1 MANLLV
7 TIILLVSFL
16 MRILHTSDW
25 HIGRQFHNTSLLE
38 DQRDVL
44 DQIITITESESVDVV
59 IIAGDIYD
67 RAVPPA
73 AAVSLVDTTLNH
85 LCNILKI
92 PVIMIAG
99 NHDGPERLGFGSRQL
114 SQGNLH
120 ITGPLT
126 KKIEPVVLKDEYG
139 EVVFYPIPYADP
151 ATVRDVFSDDIGIT
165 SEITNDSN
173 DSSDL
178 RTDLKTHDQCMARII
193 KEIPEHKQ
201 QRSVAISHCFL
212 AGGDACESERPLSV
226 GGAEYVSS
234 KHFKKFNYTALGHL
248 HSQQHRTEKNIRYSG
263 SILKYSFS
271 EEHHKKSI
279 TLVDLDEKGDC
290 EIRQIALEVKH
301 DMRSISGAFDD
312 IIEKAKEDK
321 YAEDYL
327 LISLTDKHAI
337 LDPMGKLRQVYP
349 NVLHLER
356 PGLMSSG
363 EQKLA
368 HRDLLKKGELSMFKD
383 FYQQIQDEGLNEE
396 QEKVLATILDE
407 IHSNNEAN

>member
-1 MANLLV
+1 
-7 TIILLVSFL
+7 

-38 DQRDVL
+38 DQRYVL
-44 DQIITITESESVDVV
+44 DQIIEITKSEKIDVV
-59 IIAGDIYD
+59 LIAGDVYD

-73 AAVSLVDTTLNH
+73 AAVSLVDKTLNH
-85 LCNILKI
+85 LCNILDV

-99 NHDGPERLGFGSRQL
+99 NHDGPERLSFGSRQL
-114 SQGNLH
+114 SQGNLY

-126 KKIEPVVLKDEYG
+126 KHIDAVTLEDEYG
-139 EVVFYPIPYADP
+139 SVSFYPIPYADP
-151 ATVRDVFSDDIGIT
+151 ATVRHVFSDDITLETEEEKKG
-165 SEITNDSN
+165 DG
-173 DSSDL
+173 L
-178 RTDLKTHDQCMARII
+178 RTHDQCMTRILKSI
-193 KEIPEHKQ
+193 VEQSPSFKK

-226 GGAEYVSS
+226 GGAEHVSS
-234 KHFKKFNYTALGHL
+234 KHFKPFNYTALGHL
-248 HSQQHRTEKNIRYSG
+248 HSQQKRTEDTIRYSG

-271 EEHHKKSI
+271 EEHHNKSI
-279 TLVDLDEKGDC
+279 TLVDMDEKGDC
-290 EIRQIALEVKH
+290 EIKQVELKALH
-301 DMRSISGAFDD
+301 DMRSISGAFDE
-312 IIEKAKEDK
+312 IIEQAKTDK
-321 YAEDYL
+321 NSEDYL

-363 EQKLA
+363 KQKLA

-383 FYQQIQDEGLNEE
+383 FYSQVQDQVLDKD
-396 QEKVLATILDE
+396 QEKVLEKILDE
-407 IHSNNEAN
+407 IHTNKEPD

>member
-1 MANLLV
+1 
-7 TIILLVSFL
+7 

-38 DQRDVL
+38 DQSHVL
-44 DQIITITESESVDVV
+44 DQIIAIAKSETVDVV
-59 IIAGDIYD
+59 VIAGDIYD
-67 RAVPPA
+67 RAIPPA
-73 AAVSLVDTTLNH
+73 SAVSLVDKTLNQ
-85 LCNILKI
+85 LCNVLKI

-99 NHDGPERLGFGSRQL
+99 NHDSPERLSFGSRQL
-114 SQGNLH
+114 SKANLY
-120 ITGPLT
+120 ITGPLAKNVNT
-126 KKIEPVVLKDEYG
+126 VVLKDEYG
-139 EVVFYPIPYADP
+139 EVTFYSIPYADP
-151 ATVRDVFSDDIGIT
+151 ATVRNVFSEED
-165 SEITNDSN
+165 NAL
-173 DSSDL
+173 DL
-178 RTDLKTHDQCMARII
+178 RTHDQCMARII
-193 KEIPEHKQ
+193 QEIPDHKK

-226 GGAEYVSS
+226 GGAEHVTT
-234 KHFKKFNYTALGHL
+234 KHFKSFNYTALGHL

-271 EEHHKKSI
+271 EEHHNKSI
-279 TLVDLDEKGDC
+279 TLVDMDEKGDC
-290 EIRQIALEVKH
+290 EIKQIELKALH
-301 DMRSISGAFDD
+301 DMRSISGAFDE
-312 IIEKAKEDK
+312 ILEGAKKDK
-321 YAEDYL
+321 NPEDYL

-383 FYQQIQDEGLNEE
+383 FYQQVQDEALDKE

-407 IHSNNEAN
+407 IHSNNEAD

>member
-1 MANLLV
+1 
-7 TIILLVSFL
+7 

-38 DQRDVL
+38 DQCHVL
-44 DQIITITESESVDVV
+44 DQIIAIAESEAVDVV
-59 IIAGDIYD
+59 VIAGDIYD
-67 RAVPPA
+67 RAIPPA
-73 AAVSLVDTTLNH
+73 SAVSLVDKTLNQ
-85 LCNILKI
+85 LCNVLKI

-99 NHDGPERLGFGSRQL
+99 NHDSPERLSFGSRQL
-114 SQGNLH
+114 SQANLY

-126 KKIEPVVLKDEYG
+126 KNVNTIVLEDEYG
-139 EVVFYPIPYADP
+139 DVIFYPIPYADP
-151 ATVRDVFSDDIGIT
+151 ATVRDVFLED
-165 SEITNDSN
+165 EAM
-173 DSSDL
+173 DL
-178 RTDLKTHDQCMARII
+178 RTHDQCMARII
-193 KEIPEHKQ
+193 EEIPDHKK

-212 AGGDACESERPLSV
+212 AGGDGCESERPLSV
-226 GGAEYVSS
+226 GGAEYVST
-234 KHFKKFNYTALGHL
+234 KHFKRFNYTALGHL

-271 EEHHKKSI
+271 EEHHNKSI
-279 TLVDLDEKGDC
+279 TLVDMDAKGDC
-290 EIRQIALEVKH
+290 EIKQIKLEALH
-301 DMRSISGAFDD
+301 DMRSISGPFDE
-312 IIEKAKEDK
+312 IIKGAKMDK
-321 YAEDYL
+321 NPEDYL

-383 FYQQIQDEGLNEE
+383 FYKQVQDEGLDKE
-396 QEKVLATILDE
+396 QEKVLETILDE
-407 IHSNNEAN
+407 IHNNNEAD

>member
-1 MANLLV
+1 
-7 TIILLVSFL
+7 

-38 DQRDVL
+38 DQRVVL
-44 DQIITITESESVDVV
+44 DQIVEIAESEVVDVV
-59 IIAGDIYD
+59 IIAGDVYD

-73 AAVSLVDTTLNH
+73 SAVSLVDKTLNH

-99 NHDGPERLGFGSRQL
+99 NHDGPERLSFGSRQL

-126 KKIEPVVLKDEYG
+126 SKVETVVLNDEHG

-151 ATVRDVFSDDIGIT
+151 ATVRHVFSEDDANT
-165 SEITNDSN
+165 
-173 DSSDL
+173 L
-178 RTDLKTHDQCMARII
+178 RTHDQCMARII
-193 KEIPEHKQ
+193 QEIPEHKK

-226 GGAEYVSS
+226 GGAEHVSS
-234 KHFKKFNYTALGHL
+234 THFKSFNYTALGHL
-248 HSQQHRTEKNIRYSG
+248 HSQQKRTEDTIRYSG

-279 TLVDLDEKGDC
+279 TLVDMDEKGGC
-290 EIRQIALEVKH
+290 EIKQIELKALH
-301 DMRSISGAFDD
+301 DMRSISGAFDE
-312 IIEKAKEDK
+312 ILANAKSDPNN
-321 YAEDYL
+321 EDYL
-327 LISLTDKHAI
+327 MVDITDKHAI
-337 LDPMGKLRQVYP
+337 LDPMGKLRAVYP

-356 PGLMSSG
+356 SGLMSSG
-363 EQKLA
+363 KQKLA

-383 FYQQIQDEGLNEE
+383 FFKQVQDQDMSAE
-396 QEKVLATILDE
+396 QEKVLEVLLDS
-407 IHSNNEAN
+407 IHSSNEIEESKA